1 MTPVRPPATKM
12 ASAPVTNSM
21 GTEKITRPSSMVA
34 MKAKIC
40 TPVGIATASEAAEK
54 KPSEIDRKSV
64 GQGKR
69 VSVRIDLGRRQI
81 IKKKRQSRTRTVSIY
96 TKAAYESP

>member
-34 MKAKIC
+34 MKEKIC
-40 TPVGIATASEAAEK
+40 TPVGIDTASEAAEK
-54 KPSEIDRKSV
+54 KPSEM
-64 GQGKR
+64 
-69 VSVRIDLGRRQI
+69 LGRQVARSEEHTTEL
-81 IKKKRQSRTRTVSIY
+81 QSLTRTTYDDFSLQNKTNTIMSAH
-96 TKAAYESP
+96 TQL